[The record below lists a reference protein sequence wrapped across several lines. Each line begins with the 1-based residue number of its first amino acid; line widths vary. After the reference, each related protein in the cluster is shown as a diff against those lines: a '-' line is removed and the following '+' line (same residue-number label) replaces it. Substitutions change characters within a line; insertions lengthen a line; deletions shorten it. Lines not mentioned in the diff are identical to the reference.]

1 MVDLAKFWRAEA
13 GISSVEYAILLAMI
27 AGGIVIAADALS
39 DAVEIQFIRKATC
52 IRDSTSVYIDPACNN

>member
-1 MVDLAKFWRAEA
+1 MVDLAKCWRAES

-39 DAVEIQFIRKATC
+39 DAVEIQFIEKAIC
-52 IRDSTSVYIDPACNN
+52 LRDSTSVYIDPACNN